1 MFKSNELSCASCLS
15 LFYAVFTPNSVQLLL
30 TEQGLSTKGLSPNK
44 SIIKENVNTTQKTKQ
59 KHKEEKSTVNSSADR
74 FLTSWSIWS
83 IMCEKNKAC
92 LWWSYCLFRLTKS
105 SQLRSWNLEYLALLL
120 EKVFK
125 YLSEMIKYQ
134 IYNVADLSG
143 NILHIVSQ
151 TDFAQTSEC
160 SQAKGGPSVNYSTE
174 IKCKVC
180 LSWCIMFGQP
190 RCFKCLLFFLFFLPP
205 TPSPLYNSHP
215 RIYRHPLLWR
225 GGGHRGLALADSEVR
240 NLHLITVCQPMM
252 WLCRP

>member
-1 MFKSNELSCASCLS
+1 
-15 LFYAVFTPNSVQLLL
+15 
-30 TEQGLSTKGLSPNK
+30 
-44 SIIKENVNTTQKTKQ
+44 
-59 KHKEEKSTVNSSADR
+59 
-74 FLTSWSIWS
+74 
-83 IMCEKNKAC
+83 
-92 LWWSYCLFRLTKS
+92 
-105 SQLRSWNLEYLALLL
+105 
-120 EKVFK
+120 
-125 YLSEMIKYQ
+125 MIKYQ

-190 RCFKCLLFFLFFLPP
+190 RCFKCLPFFLFFLPP

-225 GGGHRGLALADSEVR
+225 GGGGIEGWPLLIQRLGICIWLLFVNQWCDCAGRRVSPRLSLSLCLSGWTLRALTHFNSENTITRKGRMRRYHAVTWNHSNSSLSTHEPSPLFLSLVLFPLCVIGGGDCVHRRGKTGMFLPVPKSVKTERKPV
-240 NLHLITVCQPMM
+240 
-252 WLCRP
+252 W